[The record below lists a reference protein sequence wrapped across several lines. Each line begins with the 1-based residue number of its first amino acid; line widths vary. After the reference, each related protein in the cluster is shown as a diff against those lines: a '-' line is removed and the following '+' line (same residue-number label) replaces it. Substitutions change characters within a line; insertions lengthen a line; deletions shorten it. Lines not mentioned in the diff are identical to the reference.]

1 MLRSLFPNSTIYMN
15 GKARDLTSE
24 MRENM
29 ASILIDVLKA
39 NGLSV
44 DPSLSH
50 LSTPLSDTLL

>member
-1 MLRSLFPNSTIYMN
+1 MN

-50 LSTPLSDTLL
+50 LSTPLSDT